1 MASTTLVAAA
11 TLAARG
17 SGGRSSVSGISAT
30 VFGATG
36 FLGRYVV
43 NQLGRIGS
51 QVTATYR
58 GDELYSRHLK
68 VMGDLG
74 QIVPF
79 PFELRDKDSVRAAV
93 ESSSVVINVM
103 GKHTHTLNYDFESVH
118 LEGTRTLVDACVDAG
133 VDHFIHVSC
142 LPTTEDPLHASLRSP
157 SRGVESRWMR
167 TKLDSEAIVR
177 DAFGGNR
184 RANAATTAH
193 QSNNNDDDDDDRR
206 FTIVR
211 PAPMFGAEDRLLTR
225 VAQNITSSGVA
236 ILPNF
241 GEGVIQP
248 VWVNDVA
255 SVIAAA
261 ARDKER
267 YGGKILEL
275 AGPDIVSWK
284 DLYQM
289 VSDEIKRGVTI
300 VPMPAPIVYNA
311 ARLTN
316 MRLPFA
322 LPNPQY
328 SADLILYDHAAPV
341 LDTHKKAQHDHILG
355 FDDLDAI
362 AVSVHSDIA
371 HEVVRRFRRGGD
383 RSSLFYVD

>member
-36 FLGRYVV
+36 FLGRYVI

-51 QVTATYR
+51 QVTAVYR
-58 GDELYSRHLK
+58 GDELHSRHLK
-68 VMGDLG
+68 LMGDLG

-79 PFELRDKDSVRAAV
+79 PFEMRDTDSVRAAV
-93 ESSSVVINVM
+93 ESSSVVINLV
-103 GKHTHTLNYDFESVH
+103 GKHTHTLNYDFEGVH
-118 LEGTRTLVDACVDAG
+118 LEATQTIVDACVNAG

-142 LPTTEDPLHASLRSP
+142 LPTKTENALNASLRSP
-157 SRGVESRWMR
+157 STPLESKWMR

-177 DAFGGNR
+177 DAFGG
-184 RANAATTAH
+184 
-193 QSNNNDDDDDDRR
+193 SGSDDIDRR

-211 PAPMFGAEDRLLTR
+211 PAPMFGSEDRLLTR
-225 VAQNITSSGVA
+225 IAQNITTSGVG

-241 GEGVIQP
+241 GEGVVQP

-267 YGGKILEL
+267 YGGKTLEL
-275 AGPDIVSWK
+275 AGPDVVSWK
-284 DLYQM
+284 DLYQA

-300 VPMPAPIVYNA
+300 VPMPAPILYNA

-322 LPNPQY
+322 LPNPPY

-341 LDTHKKAQHDHILG
+341 LDTAKKAQQEDILG

-371 HEVVRRFRRGGD
+371 KEIVRRFRRGGD

>member
-30 VFGATG
+30 VFGSTG
-36 FLGRYVV
+36 FLGRYVI

-51 QVTATYR
+51 QVTAAYR
-58 GDELYSRHLK
+58 GDELYTRHLK
-68 VMGDLG
+68 LMGDLG
-74 QIVPF
+74 QVVPF

-93 ESSSVVINVM
+93 ESSSVVINLV
-103 GKHTHTLNYDFESVH
+103 GKHLHTLNYDFDGVH

-142 LPTTEDPLHASLRSP
+142 LPTTEDAPHASLRSP
-157 SRGVESRWMR
+157 SSSLESQWMR
-167 TKLDSEAIVR
+167 SKLESEAIVR
-177 DAFGGNR
+177 DAFGGG
-184 RANAATTAH
+184 AAD
-193 QSNNNDDDDDDRR
+193 SNDVDRR

-211 PAPMFGAEDRLLTR
+211 PAPMFGSEDRLLTR
-225 VAQNITSSGVA
+225 IAQNITISGVG

-241 GEGVIQP
+241 GDGVVQP

-267 YGGKILEL
+267 YGGKTLEL
-275 AGPDIVSWK
+275 GGPDVVSWK
-284 DLYQM
+284 DLYQT

-316 MRLPFA
+316 MRLPFV
-322 LPNPQY
+322 LPNPLY

-341 LDTHKKAQHDHILG
+341 LDTAKKAQQEDILG

-362 AVSVHSDIA
+362 AVSVYSDIA
-371 HEVVRRFRRGGD
+371 KEVVRRFRRGGD